1 MPPGEVIFCGRS
13 ISMKRLPALVAAVML
28 VGCES
33 AVLVNNRP
41 ERTAPDGLNSPT
53 PAEQTQQASDTT
65 SADMEL
71 DRAQT
76 AGATTQPADQQVETS
91 NTRIESQSN

>member
-1 MPPGEVIFCGRS
+1 
-13 ISMKRLPALVAAVML
+13 MKRFAIVLAAAGLM
-28 VGCES
+28 GCEG

-41 ERTAPDGLNSPT
+41 ERTTPGMESPT

-65 SADMEL
+65 AADMDLE
-71 DRAQT
+71 RAQT
-76 AGATTQPADQQVETS
+76 AGATTQPSPSSAADQTVETT

>member
-1 MPPGEVIFCGRS
+1 
-13 ISMKRLPALVAAVML
+13 MKRFVALLAAGML
-28 VGCES
+28 IGCES

-41 ERTAPDGLNSPT
+41 ERTPGMEDVTPAT
-53 PAEQTQQASDTT
+53 PAEQTQQASGSQ
-65 SADMEL
+65 SADMDL

-91 NTRIESQSN
+91 NTRIESHSN

>member
-1 MPPGEVIFCGRS
+1 
-13 ISMKRLPALVAAVML
+13 MKKFAALLAAGML

-41 ERTAPDGLNSPT
+41 ERTPGMENAT
-53 PAEQTQQASDTT
+53 PAEQTQQASDT
-65 SADMEL
+65 SGPDMNL
-71 DRAQT
+71 GRAQT
-76 AGATTQPADQQVETS
+76 AGATTQPADQTVNTS